1 MYVILWRYNASSPW
15 YLHNKP
21 LGSEQDVRA
30 EINSMQRYDVSGRRE
45 YRWQTIGDVSTWH
58 DPFAE
63 QAARDAGELEPE
75 RYKLAGY
82 MTVYKGALALDPYSK
97 VRLTD
102 GDRKAGYKERPVY
115 FDTKEEFK

>member
-30 EINSMQRYDVSGRRE
+30 EINSMVRYDVAGRRE

-63 QAARDAGELEPE
+63 QAARDDEA
-75 RYKLAGY
+75 RDMDANVRINKRR
-82 MTVYKGALALDPYSK
+82 KGP
-97 VRLTD
+97 
-102 GDRKAGYKERPVY
+102 
-115 FDTKEEFK
+115 FK

>member
-30 EINSMQRYDVSGRRE
+30 EINSMVRYDVAGRRE

-63 QAARDAGELEPE
+63 QAAREEPKPCDLHTTFSPACGHCLEVNGYRDPTDVPE
-75 RYKLAGY
+75 
-82 MTVYKGALALDPYSK
+82 
-97 VRLTD
+97 
-102 GDRKAGYKERPVY
+102 EW
-115 FDTKEEFK
+115 FK